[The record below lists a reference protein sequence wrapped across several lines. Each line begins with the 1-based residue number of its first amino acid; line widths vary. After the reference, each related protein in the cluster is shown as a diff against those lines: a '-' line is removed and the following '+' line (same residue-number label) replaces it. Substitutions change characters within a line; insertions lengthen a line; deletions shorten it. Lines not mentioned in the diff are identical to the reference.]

1 MTERAILGGGC
12 FWCLEAVF
20 ERLRGVLSVT
30 SGYCGGT
37 ADEASYHAVCSGN
50 TGHAEVVAVDFDPQQ
65 ISFEVL
71 LKVFFTIHDPTTLNR
86 QGNDIGP
93 QYRSVIFALTE
104 EQRQAAIQL
113 VEALMAA
120 GWWERPALTEIVS
133 EAPFYPA
140 EEYHQQY
147 YRNNPGQGY
156 CAFIVAPKVA
166 KARAEFA
173 ALFRD

>member
-1 MTERAILGGGC
+1 MTERAIFGGGC

-20 ERLRGVLSVT
+20 ERLRGVLAVT

-37 ADEASYHAVCSGN
+37 AEEASYPAVCSGN

-65 ISFEVL
+65 IGFDIL

-93 QYRSVIFALTE
+93 QYRSVIFAISE
-104 EQRQAAIQL
+104 RQQETAKQVRDAL
-113 VEALMAA
+113 VAA
-120 GWWERPALTEIVS
+120 GWWESPVLTEIVPA
-133 EAPFYPA
+133 APFYPA
-140 EEYHQQY
+140 EAYHQQY
-147 YRNNPGQGY
+147 FRNNPGQGY

-173 ALFRD
+173 SLFRE